1 MTFKMEIKMKIG
13 EKYFRLIDRETQV
26 IVEITKIENGIVFYK
41 HDDFTNDFR
50 INDFKLVYPFK
61 LEMDVV

>member
-1 MTFKMEIKMKIG
+1 MKVG
-13 EKYFRLIDRETQV
+13 EKYFRLVDQETQV

-41 HDDFTNDFR
+41 HDGFANDFR